1 MPFATFNNIEIYY
14 EILGAQNTENVLLIS
29 GLGSQM
35 TSWSDSF
42 CETLVQQ
49 GYRVIR
55 FDNRDSGRSTHIQTG
70 VGNAAEL
77 MLHLQQKQAPENA
90 YTLLDMAKDTIALL
104 DFLAIERVHIFGRS
118 MGGIIT
124 QLIASEFPKRVL
136 SACMIMSTSL
146 RPGLPQTQPEIMQM
160 MLAAMPDYHI
170 HRQDFI
176 EKRLQFIEAIAGAFK
191 INRDEAIKTI
201 DLEMQRAKPANVLGQ
216 VCAMA
221 LTSFDAARLKRIDV
235 PCLIVHGTED
245 PVFPL
250 ACGEDIAQLIPQAKL
265 LTIEGMGH
273 TIPGALNDKI
283 ISAFSAILK

>member
-1 MPFATFNNIEIYY
+1 MPFAKFNNIEIYY

-35 TSWSDSF
+35 TSWSESF
-42 CETLVQQ
+42 CEALVQQ

-70 VGNAAEL
+70 AGSATDL
-77 MLHLQQKQAPENA
+77 MLHLQQKQVPENA

-118 MGGIIT
+118 MGGIIA

-146 RPGLPQTQPEIMQM
+146 RPGLPQAQPEIMQM
-160 MLAAMPDYHI
+160 MLAAMPDYYT
-170 HRQDFI
+170 HRQEFI
-176 EKRLQFIEAIAGAFK
+176 EKRLQFIKAIAGAFK
-191 INRDEAIKTI
+191 IDRDEEIKKI
-201 DLEMQRAKPANVLGQ
+201 DLTMQRAKPANILGQ

-221 LTSFDAARLKRIDV
+221 LTSFDEERLKRIDV

-250 ACGEDIAQLIPQAKL
+250 ACGADIAQLIPQATL

-283 ISAFSAILK
+283 IKAFSSIIK